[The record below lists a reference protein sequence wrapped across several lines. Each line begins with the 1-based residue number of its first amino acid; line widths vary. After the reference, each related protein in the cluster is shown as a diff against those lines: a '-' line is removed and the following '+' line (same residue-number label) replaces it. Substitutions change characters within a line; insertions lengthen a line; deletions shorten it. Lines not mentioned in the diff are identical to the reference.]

1 MQYAE
6 ISLRLNCSIPNR
18 VRTERFHKMNDVSP
32 KLPLLFTPIK
42 LRSIVSRNRIVSSPM
57 CQYLS
62 DDGGPEDWQ
71 LVNFGRFAMG
81 GCGIVFGE
89 ETAVEA
95 RGRKTHHCAG
105 IYKDSHIPSYRRIT
119 DFIKSMGAVPAI
131 QLGHCGR
138 RASQHGPL
146 KDRAALTEAERPW
159 QGISA
164 SPLPPTPDGVI
175 PREMDLSDIRATIVA
190 WREATQRSVDAGYD
204 ICEIHGAHGYLIHQ
218 FLSPLSNKRTDSYG
232 GSLENRM
239 RYALEVVEAVREVW
253 PQDRP
258 LIFRT
263 SAVEGPGGVWGIDET
278 LALVRELKQ
287 RGVDMVDCS
296 SGGIALGGEGGLSA
310 VPRVPGFQAGYARE
324 IRRETGMP
332 TVAVGM
338 ISDAHHAEAILREGH
353 ADLIALARGLMDD
366 PNWPLHAAR
375 ELGCADPL
383 ALVHAREAQRLR
395 QLEQHSKSY
404 PPGSAVEIPFGPEE
418 QVSYSWTAGIA
429 SRDRR

>member
-1 MQYAE
+1 
-6 ISLRLNCSIPNR
+6 
-18 VRTERFHKMNDVSP
+18 
-32 KLPLLFTPIK
+32 
-42 LRSIVSRNRIVSSPM
+42 M

-62 DDGGPEDWQ
+62 DDGAPEDWQ

-105 IYKDSHIPSYRRIT
+105 IYKDSHIAAYRRIT
-119 DFIKSMGAVPAI
+119 DFIKSQGAVPAI

-159 QGISA
+159 QGISP

-175 PREMDLSDIRATIVA
+175 PREMDLSDIRATLVA

-218 FLSPLSNKRTDSYG
+218 FLSPLSNLRTDAYG
-232 GSLENRM
+232 GDLEGRM

-253 PQDRP
+253 PQDKP
-258 LIFRT
+258 LFFRT
-263 SAVEGPGGVWGIDET
+263 SAVEGPGGVWGIEET
-278 LALVRELKQ
+278 LVLVRELKQ

-332 TVAVGM
+332 TVVVGM
-338 ISDAHHAEAILREGH
+338 ISDARHAEMILREGH
-353 ADLIALARGLMDD
+353 ADLVALARGLMDD

-395 QLEQHSKSY
+395 QLEQHSKAY

-418 QVSYSWTAGIA
+418 QVAYSWAAGIA
-429 SRDRR
+429 NRDRR

>member
-1 MQYAE
+1 
-6 ISLRLNCSIPNR
+6 
-18 VRTERFHKMNDVSP
+18 MNEVPDNM
-32 KLPLLFTPIK
+32 PLLFTPIK
-42 LRSIVSRNRIVSSPM
+42 LRSIIVRNRIVSSPM

-62 DDGGPEDWQ
+62 DDGGPEEWQ

-89 ETAVEA
+89 ESAVEA

-105 IYKDSHIPSYRRIT
+105 IYKDSHIPAYRRIT
-119 DFIKSMGAVPAI
+119 DFIKSQGAVPAI

-146 KDRAALTEAERPW
+146 KDRAILTEAERPW
-159 QGISA
+159 QGISP
-164 SPLPPTPDGVI
+164 SPLPPTPDGAI
-175 PREMDLSDIRATIVA
+175 PREMDLSDIRATLVA
-190 WREATQRSVDAGYD
+190 WREAAQRSVDAGYD

-218 FLSPLSNKRTDSYG
+218 FLSPLSNKRRDAYG

-253 PQDRP
+253 PQDKP
-258 LIFRT
+258 LFFRT
-263 SAVEGPGGVWGIDET
+263 SAVEGPGGIWGIDET
-278 LALVRELKQ
+278 LALVRELKP

-296 SGGIALGGEGGLSA
+296 SGGIALGGEGGLPA
-310 VPRVPGFQAGYARE
+310 VPRVPGFQAGYSRE

-338 ISDAHHAEAILREGH
+338 ISKAVHAEAILREGH
-353 ADLIALARGLMDD
+353 ADLVALARGLMDD

-404 PPGSAVEIPFGPEE
+404 PPGSAIEIPFSPDE
-418 QVSYSWTAGIA
+418 QVVYSWAKGIA
-429 SRDRR
+429 ERR

>member
-1 MQYAE
+1 
-6 ISLRLNCSIPNR
+6 
-18 VRTERFHKMNDVSP
+18 MNNVSP
-32 KLPLLFTPIK
+32 EVPLLFTPIK
-42 LRSIVSRNRIVSSPM
+42 LRSIVARNRIVSSPM

-105 IYKDSHIPSYRRIT
+105 IYKDSHVPSYRRIN
-119 DFIKSMGAVPAI
+119 DFIRAQGAVPAV

-159 QGISA
+159 QGISPSA
-164 SPLPPTPDGVI
+164 LPPTPDGAI
-175 PREMDLSDIRATIVA
+175 PREMDVSDIRTTIIA
-190 WREATQRSVDAGYD
+190 WREAAQRSVDAGYD

-218 FLSPLSNKRTDSYG
+218 FLSPLSNLRTDAYG
-232 GSLENRM
+232 GSLTNRM
-239 RYALEVVEAVREVW
+239 RYALEVVEAVRAVW
-253 PQDRP
+253 PQDKP
-258 LIFRT
+258 LWFRT
-263 SAVEGPGGVWGIDET
+263 SVVEGPGGVWGIEET

-338 ISDAHHAEAILREGH
+338 INDARHAETILREGH
-353 ADLIALARGLMDD
+353 ADLVALARGLMDD

-404 PPGSAVEIPFGPEE
+404 PPDSTVDIPFGTEE
-418 QVSYSWTAGIA
+418 QVAYSWSAGIA
-429 SRDRR
+429 DRRGHR

>member
-1 MQYAE
+1 MNE
-6 ISLRLNCSIPNR
+6 VLRE
-18 VRTERFHKMNDVSP
+18 V
-32 KLPLLFTPIK
+32 PLLLTPIK
-42 LRSIVSRNRIVSSPM
+42 LRSVVARNRIVSSPM

-62 DDGGPEDWQ
+62 DDGAPEEWQ

-89 ETAVEA
+89 ESAVEA

-105 IYKDSHIPSYRRIT
+105 IYRDSHIPAYRRIT
-119 DFIKSMGAVPAI
+119 DFIKSQGAVPAI

-146 KDRAALTEAERPW
+146 KDRATLTEAERPW
-159 QGISA
+159 QGIA
-164 SPLPPTPDGVI
+164 PSPLPPTPDGAI
-175 PREMDLSDIRATIVA
+175 PREMDMSDIRATLAA
-190 WREATQRSVDAGYD
+190 WREATQRSVDAGYE

-218 FLSPLSNKRTDSYG
+218 FLSPKSNLRTDAYG
-232 GSLENRM
+232 GDLNGRM
-239 RYALEVVEAVREVW
+239 RYALEVVEAVRSVW

-258 LIFRT
+258 LFFRT
-263 SAVEGPGGVWGIDET
+263 SAVEGPGGVWGIEET

-296 SGGIALGGEGGLSA
+296 SGGIGLGGEDGLPA
-310 VPRVPGFQAGYARE
+310 IPRVPGFQAGYARE

-332 TVAVGM
+332 TIAVGM
-338 ISDAHHAEAILREGH
+338 ISDARHAEAMLREGH

-375 ELGCADPL
+375 ELGYADPL

-395 QLEQHSKSY
+395 LLERHRAEY
-404 PPGSAVEIPFGPEE
+404 PPGSAIKIPFATDE
-418 QVSYSWTAGIA
+418 QVAYSWTAGIA
-429 SRDRR
+429 GPRNQR

>member
-1 MQYAE
+1 
-6 ISLRLNCSIPNR
+6 
-18 VRTERFHKMNDVSP
+18 MNEAP
-32 KLPLLFTPIK
+32 RNLPLLFTPIK
-42 LRSIVSRNRIVSSPM
+42 LRSVVARNRIVSSPM

-62 DDGGPEDWQ
+62 DDGGPEEWQ

-105 IYKDSHIPSYRRIT
+105 IYKDSHIPDYRRIT
-119 DFIKSMGAVPAI
+119 DFIKSQGAVPAI

-146 KDRAALTEAERPW
+146 KDRAALSEAERPW
-159 QGISA
+159 QGISP
-164 SPLPPTPDGVI
+164 SPLPPTPDGAI
-175 PREMDLSDIRATIVA
+175 PREMDLSDIRATLVA

-218 FLSPLSNKRTDSYG
+218 FLSPLSNLRTDAYG

-253 PQDRP
+253 PQDKP

-263 SAVEGPGGVWGIDET
+263 SAVEGPGGIWGIDET

-296 SGGIALGGEGGLSA
+296 SGGIALGGGGGLSA
-310 VPRVPGFQAGYARE
+310 VPRVPGFQAGYSRE

-375 ELGCADPL
+375 ALGCADPL
-383 ALVHAREAQRLR
+383 ELLHAREAQRLR

-418 QVSYSWTAGIA
+418 QVAYSWAKGIA
-429 SRDRR
+429 ERR